1 MSATNASISKI
12 FVGNLPFEADDQDL
26 SEIFSQ
32 AGAVVSARVVTDRY
46 TGRSKGFGFVDMA
59 STNDAQS
66 AIDKFNGAEFNGRP
80 ITVSLAQPK
89 KEEAPRRTQRD
100 NRMQINEHSSRS
112 APGRVTRSN

>member
-1 MSATNASISKI
+1 MSSSQVTGHKI

-59 STNDAQS
+59 TTDDARS
-66 AIDKFNGAEFNGRP
+66 AIEQFNGAEFNGRP
-80 ITVSLAQPK
+80 ITVSIAQPK
-89 KEEAPRRTQRD
+89 KEEEPRRKPREG
-100 NRMQINEHSSRS
+100 MQVNAYSSRS

>member
-1 MSATNASISKI
+1 MTATNANLSKV

-26 SEIFSQ
+26 HEIFSQ
-32 AGAVVSARVVTDRY
+32 AGNVVAARIVTDRY

-59 STNDAQS
+59 TNADAQS

-89 KEEAPRRTQRD
+89 KAEEAPRRSREQPV
-100 NRMQINEHSSRS
+100 QNEHSSRS
-112 APGRVTRSN
+112 APGRLTRTI